1 MENKNEKFCEMGIA
15 HEPSG
20 AKPSPCHNLTL
31 GSIGRK
37 YYLPGW
43 CIVVAWVWAHE
54 RAVRFGHL
62 LVTKTMQGGRKGRP
76 LSRRS
81 SDHAVHLLAMNEML
95 DSFCWPFEITLYSNS
110 YQSSLSNVNR
120 LRIDPICPK
129 LAEWEREKGIFSI
142 FKKRREGEEIGAEEG
157 KSHSPTK
164 FKGRGGCWSRS
175 EGIQHQGT
183 HVFRRWSC
191 QLRHTDEGHYV
202 EWGGRWGLDNQGKRV
217 RQLSYSMKQ
226 S

>member
-1 MENKNEKFCEMGIA
+1 MENKNEKFCEMGIT

-76 LSRRS
+76 LPRRS

-95 DSFCWPFEITLYSNS
+95 DSFCCSLEITLYSNS

-120 LRIDPICPK
+120 LHIHPICPK
-129 LAEWEREKGIFSI
+129 LAEWERESSIFSI
-142 FKKRREGEEIGAEEG
+142 FKKRREELE
-157 KSHSPTK
+157 
-164 FKGRGGCWSRS
+164 
-175 EGIQHQGT
+175 
-183 HVFRRWSC
+183 
-191 QLRHTDEGHYV
+191 
-202 EWGGRWGLDNQGKRV
+202 
-217 RQLSYSMKQ
+217 
-226 S
+226 

>member
-54 RAVRFGHL
+54 RAVRFGFL
-62 LVTKTMQGGRKGRP
+62 LVTITMQGGRKGRP

-81 SDHAVHLLAMNEML
+81 SEHAVQLLAMNEML
-95 DSFCWPFEITLYSNS
+95 DSFCCSLEITLYSNS
-110 YQSSLSNVNR
+110 YQSSLPNVNR
-120 LRIDPICPK
+120 LRIDPIFTK
-129 LAEWEREKGIFSI
+129 LAE
-142 FKKRREGEEIGAEEG
+142 
-157 KSHSPTK
+157 
-164 FKGRGGCWSRS
+164 
-175 EGIQHQGT
+175 
-183 HVFRRWSC
+183 
-191 QLRHTDEGHYV
+191 
-202 EWGGRWGLDNQGKRV
+202 
-217 RQLSYSMKQ
+217 
-226 S
+226 

>member
-95 DSFCWPFEITLYSNS
+95 DSFCWTFEITLYSNS

-120 LRIDPICPK
+120 LRIDPICTK

-142 FKKRREGEEIGAEEG
+142 FK
-157 KSHSPTK
+157 
-164 FKGRGGCWSRS
+164 
-175 EGIQHQGT
+175 
-183 HVFRRWSC
+183 RRWEELEQKRQNITAQRSSSVGKVAGADPRTSAPRNPSFPSVISC
-191 QLRHTDEGHYV
+191 RLRHTDEGHYV

-217 RQLSYSMKQ
+217 QQLIYSM
-226 S
+226 